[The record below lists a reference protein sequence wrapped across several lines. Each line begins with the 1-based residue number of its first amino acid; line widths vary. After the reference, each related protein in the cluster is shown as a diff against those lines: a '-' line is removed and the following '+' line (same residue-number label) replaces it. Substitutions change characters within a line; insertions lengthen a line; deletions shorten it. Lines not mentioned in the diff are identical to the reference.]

1 MNEIVLEN
9 DRLISTSKA
18 SELTGYSRDYLGQL
32 CRVGT
37 VICKRIGNQWFI
49 DADSLKEYAPKM
61 RKPKK
66 SDFYKPDPKE
76 QVPKI
81 EDVGTGS
88 FVLGEDEYIPTQKA
102 AQLYGY
108 TQDYVGQLARSGEVP
123 AKKIGRRWFVSKNA
137 LKEHKKQKDAL
148 LQAVQ
153 TESVSIKREQEDKL
167 KSVDFS
173 IKYLADDGTPLIP
186 ENRIHHSSLDEAM
199 QTAKQSRF
207 SAIKSYKN
215 IEKSNLGKPSYT
227 FTPRNDSP
235 DTDPLN
241 RFKVSS
247 QSSHGPDS
255 TLDNAELSNIEGF
268 ETQHDFVELEEKL
281 ISQSSGFGDKLLF
294 LFFFS
299 FFVASS
305 ALFVYVLLVKI
316 GVLNS
321 GYILQIL
328 ISYLERFF

>member
-32 CRVGT
+32 CRLGT

-61 RKPKK
+61 SKPKK

-137 LKEHKKQKDAL
+137 LKEHKKQKDTL

-167 KSVDFS
+167 NSVDFS

-186 ENRIHHSSLDEAM
+186 ENRIHHSSLDEAL
-199 QTAKQSRF
+199 QTARQSRF
-207 SAIKSYKN
+207 SAIKTYKN
-215 IEKSNLGKPSYT
+215 VEKSNLGKPSYDFVPKT
-227 FTPRNDSP
+227 DSS
-235 DTDPLN
+235 DIDPLA
-241 RFKVSS
+241 RFKTVSQPS
-247 QSSHGPDS
+247 PKLDS
-255 TLDNAELSNIEGF
+255 APASTELSDTVAF
-268 ETQHDFVELEEKL
+268 ETQPDFVELEEKMAP
-281 ISQSSGFGDKLLF
+281 QDGGFGNKLLF
-294 LFFFS
+294 LLFFG
-299 FFVASS
+299 FFVASLTS
-305 ALFVYVLLVKI
+305 FVYVLLVKI
-316 GVLNS
+316 GILNS
-321 GYILQIL
+321 GPILQIL